1 MAAAV
6 IEEDHAASAGELHNT
21 QHQSQ
26 HLNLKDS
33 STVQPGLNS
42 QWSDAYRRAIDSLR
56 GPVSF
61 FVWEGFIKPLVPV
74 AASSQSC
81 TVAAPSAF
89 HRDWVRDH
97 YAQTITEALKAQ
109 WGCLVELK
117 ITLQENPTVSADIQ
131 PTETEHSPQ
140 AETAESNR
148 EIKGPII
155 GLGQAVNRFREHVSV
170 DNRGLTS
177 SPLNPDYTFDR
188 FVAGACN
195 RVSLAACQEAGEK
208 PGDHYS
214 PLVLVGGSGVGKTH
228 LLHAV
233 GHAIKQKQPHL
244 NIVAM
249 QAEQWVN
256 HYIYAVRQKRFDEF
270 RNFFRNRCDVLLL
283 DDVGFLEGK
292 TASQNEFFHTFN
304 TLYELRKQIVL
315 TMDRYPHQ
323 IQGMQER
330 LQSRLGWGLVSDLR
344 VPDLSTRMAVVQT
357 KALQKDLQLPDEVA
371 NYIAQRVSSSVRAL
385 EGALNRVAAFARMAR
400 VRLTL
405 ENARECLEPF
415 VRTRNEP
422 LSMQH
427 ICSCVA
433 AYYGLRDEDLQG
445 ACRRKHVATARQVA
459 MWLCHTRLH
468 ATLVQIGRFFGNRSH
483 TTALAS
489 VRKIESRRDCD
500 VSLQSVLLRMEQ
512 LLSE

>member
-1 MAAAV
+1 MAAV
-6 IEEDHAASAGELHNT
+6 VVGGEEDTPLQRRSG
-21 QHQSQ
+21 
-26 HLNLKDS
+26 
-33 STVQPGLNS
+33 QPDPRWLT
-42 QWSDAYRRAIDSLR
+42 AYRRAIDSLR
-56 GPVSF
+56 GQVSF

-74 AASSQSC
+74 ATSPRSC

-89 HRDWVRDH
+89 HRDWIRDH
-97 YAQTITEALKAQ
+97 YAQTITEALAAQ
-109 WGCLVELK
+109 WGCLVELEV
-117 ITLQENPTVSADIQ
+117 TLQESQAVPADSQPAGADDPRNPRRAESADADG
-131 PTETEHSPQ
+131 EV
-140 AETAESNR
+140 
-148 EIKGPII
+148 KGPII
-155 GLGQAVNRFREHVSV
+155 GLGHSIHRFRERSAAEGW
-170 DNRGLTS
+170 RLAS

-188 FVAGACN
+188 FVAGACS
-195 RVSLAACQEAGEK
+195 RVSVAACQEAGEN
-208 PGDHYS
+208 PGNHYS

-233 GHAIKQKQPHL
+233 GHAIKRSRPRCNVVL
-244 NIVAM
+244 M

-270 RNFFRNRCDVLLL
+270 RDFFRSRCDVLLL
-283 DDVGFLEGK
+283 DDVGFLAGK
-292 TASQNEFFHTFN
+292 TASQDEFFHTFN
-304 TLYELRKQIVL
+304 TLYELRRQIVL
-315 TMDRYPHQ
+315 TLDKYPHQ
-323 IQGMQER
+323 IEGLQER

-344 VPDLSTRMAVVQT
+344 VPDLGTRAAVVRA
-357 KALQKDLQLPDEVA
+357 KALRQNLRLPDEVA
-371 NYIAQRVSSSVRAL
+371 NYIAQRVSVSVREL

-468 ATLVQIGRFFGNRSH
+468 ATLVRIGRFFGNRSH
-483 TTALAS
+483 TTALAA
-489 VRKIESRRDCD
+489 VRKIERRRDCD
-500 VSLQSVLLRMEQ
+500 VSLQSVLSRMEQ
-512 LLSE
+512 LLSAG